1 MKSKKLISIIT
12 AVVMVMSLAACSSAG
27 TSSNSTESNDSA
39 SNTAAAT
46 TDSTTDST
54 SDGEK
59 TIEFWSVFTGG
70 DGEAMQEIVDAYNA
84 TFPEYTV
91 VHRMMAQE
99 DLYQNLPLAVQS
111 GTDVP
116 DLAINH
122 VDRLQLNQEN
132 GIYLAM
138 DEYINANGNITA
150 DKYNAAAWNPG
161 EIDGSR
167 YAVPLDIHGYLTY
180 YNKDLVEKYCPNVLD
195 DNVVTFE
202 EIAEFA
208 PAAAEDGVYSYALT
222 WARNEFQQWYAQLG
236 GKVTEDGT
244 EPTLDNDIAKKVLT
258 DWKEAVDKGWCTQDG
273 DDPTNLF
280 GQGQLI
286 FIPEGTWMIGTF
298 DSMEVNYGAT
308 YAISYDAANPISWAS
323 SHQFVMPKKEQTA
336 EKGAAIMD
344 FIAFFQK
351 NSLPWAKV
359 GQCPATVA
367 IADNEEFKTM
377 PQAFFLSDPSLTMIS
392 EYKYYGYL
400 VDALDGF
407 VSEVV
412 FGRMDMDEALATYNQ
427 QISDNI
433 KNQ

>member
-1 MKSKKLISIIT
+1 MKTKKLLSVLLAST
-12 AVVMVMSLAACSSAG
+12 MALSMAACGSG
-27 TSSNSTESNDSA
+27 SA
-39 SNTAAAT
+39 SGGTDET
-46 TDSTTDST
+46 TGV
-54 SDGEK
+54 SDGSQNTDAGSDTAKSDSDK

-84 TFPEYTV
+84 TNPEYTV

-122 VDRLQLNQEN
+122 VDRLQLNKEN
-132 GIYLAM
+132 DIYLPM
-138 DEYINANGNITA
+138 DEYIAANGNITA

-161 EIDGSR
+161 EIDGHR
-167 YAVPLDIHGYLTY
+167 YAVPLDVHGYLTY

-195 DNVVTFE
+195 DNVITFD

-208 PAAAEDGVYSYALT
+208 PAAAADGVYTYAYT
-222 WARNEFQQWYAQLG
+222 WGRNEFLEWYAQLG
-236 GKVTEDGT
+236 GKQSEDGT
-244 EPTLDNDIAKKVLT
+244 EPSIDNDIAKKVLT
-258 DWKEAVDKGWCTQDG
+258 DWKNAVDNGWCTQDG

-280 GQGQLI
+280 GQGQLM
-286 FIPEGTWMIGTF
+286 FLPEGTWMIGTLN
-298 DSMEVNYGAT
+298 SMEVNYGAT

-323 SHQFVMPKKEQTA
+323 SHQFVMPKKDQTP
-336 EKGAAIMD
+336 EKGKAIMD
-344 FIAFFQK
+344 FLEFFQD
-351 NSLPWAKV
+351 NSLPWAQV

-367 IADNEEFKTM
+367 ITENPEFADM
-377 PQAFFLSDPSLTMIS
+377 PQAFFLNDPSLTFIS
-392 EYKYYGYL
+392 DYKYYGYL
-400 VDALDGF
+400 VGALDAF
-407 VSEVV
+407 VGEVV
-412 FGRMDMDEALATYNQ
+412 FGKMDVDEALSTYNQ